1 MELLEK
7 IKEPAIA
14 GSQNPLLGGRGTVES
29 QNSPLEGREA
39 CLLGGR
45 VSSTLEGRQVSGSE
59 AVLDA
64 MLHENVTTIFGYP
77 GGAIMPIYDALY
89 DYNDRL
95 QHILVRH
102 EQGAIHAAQGFAR
115 ASGRTGVVFATS
127 GPGAT
132 TLVTGLAD
140 AMIDSTP
147 VVCITGQVF
156 AHLLGTDAFQE
167 TDVINITTPVTK
179 WNYQVT
185 DATEIPAVLAKAFY
199 IAGSGRP
206 GPVLIDITKNAQL
219 QKFDY
224 EGYKK
229 CDHIR
234 SYRPK
239 PIVRKEYVEA
249 AAALINEAKRPFVI
263 FGQGVILGKAE
274 KEFKAFIEKSGIPA
288 AWTIMGMSAI
298 PTDHPLSVGMLGMHG
313 NYGPNLLTN
322 ECDVL
327 IAIGMRFD
335 DRVTGRL
342 DKYAKQAKVIHLD
355 IDPSEIDKNVKA
367 TIPVW
372 GDCRETLPM
381 LTALVSPKTH
391 PEWLQQFK
399 DCFIKENATCIEKEM
414 NPVDEILSMGEV
426 IKALNELTDGN
437 AIIVTDVGQ
446 HQMVACRYAKMNQT
460 KSNITSGG
468 LGTMGF
474 ALPTAIGAK
483 YGAPERTVIAIAG
496 DGGIQMTIQELG
508 TIMQFKTN
516 VKIIIL
522 NNRVLG
528 MVRQW
533 QELFHEKRYSFVDIT
548 SPDFVQVAKGYHI
561 EAQMVDDRCKLKDA
575 LQTMLN
581 HDGSYLLEIMVG
593 KENNVFPMVPQGRG
607 VSEIVLSKSEI

>member
-1 MELLEK
+1 METLEI
-7 IKEPAIA
+7 IKAKPAEKKAISLS
-14 GSQNPLLGGRGTVES
+14 GSQ
-29 QNSPLEGREA
+29 
-39 CLLGGR
+39 
-45 VSSTLEGRQVSGSE
+45 
-59 AVLDA
+59 AVLEA
-64 MLHENVTTIFGYP
+64 FIAEGVETIFGYP

-89 DYNDRL
+89 DYHDKLN
-95 QHILVRH
+95 HILVRH

-115 ASGRTGVVFATS
+115 ASGKTGIVFATS

-132 TLVTGLAD
+132 NLVTGLAD

-147 VVCITGQVF
+147 LVCITGQVY

-206 GPVLIDITKNAQL
+206 GPVLIDVTKNAQL

-224 EGYKK
+224 EGYTK
-229 CDHIR
+229 CEHIR

-249 AAALINEAKRPFVI
+249 AAKLINEAEKPFVV

-274 KEFKAFIEKSGIPA
+274 KEFIKFIEKAGIPA

-298 PTDHPLSVGMLGMHG
+298 PTDHPLGVGMLGMHG
-313 NYGPNLLTN
+313 NYGPNVLTN

-327 IAIGMRFD
+327 IAVGMRFD

-367 TIPVW
+367 TIGVW
-372 GDCRETLPM
+372 GDCKETLPL
-381 LTALVSPKTH
+381 LTELLDQKVYPQ
-391 PEWLQQFK
+391 WLNKFNSYKKQEEE
-399 DCFIKENATCIEKEM
+399 ICIVPEM
-414 NPVDEILSMGEV
+414 NPAGEELSMAEV
-426 IKALNELTDGN
+426 IDALNELTKGE
-437 AIIVTDVGQ
+437 AIVVTDVGQ
-446 HQMVACRYAKMNQT
+446 HQMVTCRYAKYNQS

-474 ALPTAIGAK
+474 ALPAAIGASF
-483 YGAPERTVIAIAG
+483 GNPERTVVSIIG
-496 DGGIQMTIQELG
+496 DGGFQMTIQELG
-508 TIMQFKTN
+508 TIMQSEAT

-522 NNRVLG
+522 NNQFLG

-533 QELFHEKRYSFVDIT
+533 QQLFHDKRYSFVDIA
-548 SPDFVQVAKGYHI
+548 SPDYVQVAKGYGI
-561 EAQMVDDRCKLKDA
+561 AGKKVNKREELKDS
-575 LQTMLN
+575 LKNMLA
-581 HDGSYLLEIMVG
+581 HKGSYLLEVMVG
-593 KENNVFPMVPQGRG
+593 REDNVFPMVPQGCS
-607 VSEIVLSKSEI
+607 VSEIRLK